1 MKKIY
6 ITVLLLFS
14 YACIM
19 ACDYCNCYLGLDP
32 GYNKNTIG
40 LRTNWRTAE
49 WIPPVSGLRLTH
61 NTHSVEGVSGN
72 ETLEESFV
80 AVEGDDASHS
90 EFISAELRFRMA
102 SFVTRVTP
110 KEEST

>member
-80 AVEGDDASHS
+80 AVELFVKYSP
-90 EFISAELRFRMA
+90 IPKLRVYA
-102 SFVTRVTP
+102 TLPYSFNT
-110 KEEST
+110 